1 VKILSFG
8 VTQHF
13 TDEVKWI
20 LDLRLVSD
28 SPRSMTIAVLTTLLV
43 ADM

>member
-1 VKILSFG
+1 MKISSLG

-13 TDEVKWI
+13 TKEVDWI
-20 LDLRLVSD
+20 LDLAISVRL
-28 SPRSMTIAVLTTLLV
+28 PISMMIAVLTTLLV